1 MYHTRGTK
9 YSTFPLWL
17 DSWLRMRKQLGL
29 LMLFSASIHA
39 CIYLFIPPGT
49 PSTEIPTPLMNGQF
63 LAIYQFHLLLVFF
76 FLFLPSGTWDWSEM
90 MTVSL
95 PKEPYDWRVNL
106 YLMAGVLG
114 YAVAILLG
122 LSSLPSISAALSW
135 REFRLFQSHLGWL
148 CLLLSTTHCTLIGWE
163 KLVKWNDCMFPGLQQ
178 IALPLPAITII
189 LKIPLLLPCLDAR
202 LTAIRSCKS

>member
-1 MYHTRGTK
+1 MV
-9 YSTFPLWL
+9 SF
-17 DSWLRMRKQLGL
+17 L
-29 LMLFSASIHA
+29 LSI
-39 CIYLFIPPGT
+39 
-49 PSTEIPTPLMNGQF
+49 NF
-63 LAIYQFHLLLVFF
+63 LCF

-95 PKEPYDWRVNL
+95 PKEPYDCRVNI

-202 LTAIRSCKS
+202 LTAIRSGKS

>member
-1 MYHTRGTK
+1 
-9 YSTFPLWL
+9 
-17 DSWLRMRKQLGL
+17 
-29 LMLFSASIHA
+29 
-39 CIYLFIPPGT
+39 
-49 PSTEIPTPLMNGQF
+49 
-63 LAIYQFHLLLVFF
+63 
-76 FLFLPSGTWDWSEM
+76 M

-122 LSSLPSISAALSW
+122 LTSLPSISAALSW

-163 KLVKWNDCMFPGLQQ
+163 KLVKWNDCVFPGLQQ

-189 LKIPLLLPCLDAR
+189 LKIPLLLPCVDAR
-202 LTAIRSCKS
+202 LTAIRSGKS

>member
-1 MYHTRGTK
+1 M
-9 YSTFPLWL
+9 
-17 DSWLRMRKQLGL
+17 
-29 LMLFSASIHA
+29 
-39 CIYLFIPPGT
+39 
-49 PSTEIPTPLMNGQF
+49 
-63 LAIYQFHLLLVFF
+63 V
-76 FLFLPSGTWDWSEM
+76 
-90 MTVSL
+90 TVSL

-114 YAVAILLG
+114 YAVAVLLG
-122 LSSLPSISAALSW
+122 LTSLPSISAALSW

-163 KLVKWNDCMFPGLQQ
+163 KLVKWNDCVFPGLQQ

-202 LTAIRSCKS
+202 LTAIRSGKS